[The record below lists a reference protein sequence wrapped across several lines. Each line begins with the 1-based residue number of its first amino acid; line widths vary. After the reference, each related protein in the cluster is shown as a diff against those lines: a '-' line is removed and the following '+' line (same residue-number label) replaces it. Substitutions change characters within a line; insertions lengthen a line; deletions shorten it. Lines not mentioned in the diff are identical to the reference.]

1 MAAPHVAGAAAVLAS
16 NGMNAAEIVDYLTS
30 TGNYT
35 YTPDSL
41 DGIQEPLLDAS
52 TLMPRFVGGEPP
64 PPPPPPAENV
74 APTAEFSVNCQDLT
88 CTFDASR
95 SSDSDRTITSY
106 LWDFGDGGM
115 GSGTSLSHEYSSAGT
130 FTVSLTVTDDD
141 GAIGDASGKA
151 NAVDPG
157 TGGPVTLVVQK
168 YNAGKN
174 WVAEV
179 RNSDDS
185 LLTGSFFH

>member
-1 MAAPHVAGAAAVLAS
+1 
-16 NGMNAAEIVDYLTS
+16 
-30 TGNYT
+30 
-35 YTPDSL
+35 
-41 DGIQEPLLDAS
+41 
-52 TLMPRFVGGEPP
+52 
-64 PPPPPPAENV
+64 
-74 APTAEFSVNCQDLT
+74 
-88 CTFDASR
+88 
-95 SSDSDRTITSY
+95 
-106 LWDFGDGGM
+106 M

-141 GAIGDASGKA
+141 GAIGDASGTA

-185 LLTGSFFH
+185 LLTGSFSTDASCSADPVCTSQQRKKVSVITFMASDGRSVQIVW